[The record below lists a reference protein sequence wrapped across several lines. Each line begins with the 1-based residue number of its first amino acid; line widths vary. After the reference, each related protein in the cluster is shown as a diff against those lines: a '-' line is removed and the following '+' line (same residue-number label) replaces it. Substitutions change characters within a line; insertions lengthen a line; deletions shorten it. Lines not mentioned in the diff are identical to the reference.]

1 MVFFSATS
9 TTLNMGYDPHLDGP
23 GVITSSGGT
32 PTPTSASG
40 SGSGASRTSSSW
52 TKQGVQ
58 VLPTAV
64 SPRNGAAGKQ
74 RAFKAS
80 NRDSPDEGIQDDCST
95 DVWTSRRWRRRLKW
109 RGEVRTVLWRKKT
122 SLADKLCRFKLEQQW
137 NVSLLKRAN
146 LSQPPRNPGLVL
158 PHLDGC
164 KEQKDRETERQQV
177 KLKKSNTSKSLI
189 VEKILNLNVTCGES
203 VSWNFWICFCFLI
216 ARLWMIHWKQK
227 VFRNNWKFS
236 PNKLQRPAQTH
247 LKKVLNC

>member
-1 MVFFSATS
+1 MPYSNKTMTFKPKDLSWTVCHCLKHILNNLVFFSATS

-109 RGEVRTVLWRKKT
+109 CVEVWTVLWWKKLLSRISCVVLNLSNSET
-122 SLADKLCRFKLEQQW
+122 FRCW
-137 NVSLLKRAN
+137 NAPTYRSLLESPAWFFHTWMVVKN
-146 LSQPPRNPGLVL
+146 
-158 PHLDGC
+158 
-164 KEQKDRETERQQV
+164 KKTERQ
-177 KLKKSNTSKSLI
+177 KDNRSS
-189 VEKILNLNVTCGES
+189 
-203 VSWNFWICFCFLI
+203 
-216 ARLWMIHWKQK
+216 
-227 VFRNNWKFS
+227 
-236 PNKLQRPAQTH
+236 
-247 LKKVLNC
+247 